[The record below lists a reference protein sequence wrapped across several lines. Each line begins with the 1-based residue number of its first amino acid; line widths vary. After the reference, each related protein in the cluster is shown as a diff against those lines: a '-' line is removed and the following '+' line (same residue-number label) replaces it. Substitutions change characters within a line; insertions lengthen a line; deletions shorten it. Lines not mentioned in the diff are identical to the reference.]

1 MQNRQLQL
9 GRSLAVIGFSFRRE
23 KETEE
28 EEKEEKEEEEEGEE
42 EGVVLSKPAQLSPNA
57 RAPMRGEDDLEFVQL
72 GQNCNM

>member
-28 EEKEEKEEEEEGEE
+28 EEEEEEEGEE
-42 EGVVLSKPAQLSPNA
+42 GGVRRREVMAGPARSEEGCA
-57 RAPMRGEDDLEFVQL
+57 RDLRGT
-72 GQNCNM
+72 

>member
-28 EEKEEKEEEEEGEE
+28 EGEEEEG
-42 EGVVLSKPAQLSPNA
+42 GVRRREVMAAPQRRTCELSREN
-57 RAPMRGEDDLEFVQL
+57 
-72 GQNCNM
+72 